1 MLFEGAPGIGK
12 SRLLGAACEAAE
24 TLGVQV
30 LRARGGELE
39 RDFSYGVVRQLFE
52 TRLASCGDAA
62 QIVAFPVLGLQ
73 ASLDQNLKLALVFTA
88 VSIVRSY
95 AAELV

>member
-1 MLFEGAPGIGK
+1 LLEREEQLELMEQLLVQARDGRGVLVLFEGAPGIGK

-39 RDFSYGVVRQLFE
+39 RGS
-52 TRLASCGDAA
+52 T
-62 QIVAFPVLGLQ
+62 
-73 ASLDQNLKLALVFTA
+73 
-88 VSIVRSY
+88 VSSG
-95 AAELV
+95 

>member
-1 MLFEGAPGIGK
+1 MTAPLLEREEPLELMEQLLVQARDGRGVLVLFEGAPGIGK

-39 RDFSYGVVRQLFE
+39 RGS
-52 TRLASCGDAA
+52 T
-62 QIVAFPVLGLQ
+62 
-73 ASLDQNLKLALVFTA
+73 
-88 VSIVRSY
+88 VSSG
-95 AAELV
+95 